1 MLLLQL
7 LPMIGMVKRQVLTG
21 KQLQATI
28 LMTDTV
34 LKLAHTRKLPLA
46 IINMTSTV
54 KKTGSYKKTSSGYNS
69 YDKYGQKLVVTKQ
82 ILMGLLQNT
91 INTVKK

>member
-34 LKLAHTRKLPLA
+34 LKLARIKRPQTDTTSMTNMDKRQEA
-46 IINMTSTV
+46 IKRHLLGIIPMI
-54 KKTGSYKKTSSGYNS
+54 GM
-69 YDKYGQKLVVTKQ
+69 DRKLVVTRQ
-82 ILMGLLQNT
+82 ILMA
-91 INTVKK
+91 